1 MTVTHE
7 YDTSPIRPVP
17 DFGPTLDVK
26 PVVQTAE
33 VTGQLDIF
41 KDAPQTPQ
49 TASPIA
55 TDPPVAQEK
64 VVAKPL
70 ETATVTQVHED
81 HMDAGESSRDPAM
94 SARADDVEIPEGSR
108 TYEGI
113 LLQHGEERYK
123 FDPKQSLNYFVTIAH
138 DDGTRETIWGKELKA
153 AFEEGNFATGDN
165 IVLANAGQI
174 PVIVNSPVLDEQG
187 KVVGH
192 ESLET
197 HRNQWVV
204 KAVEP
209 TLDKAIEQATKV
221 VEPSQKS
228 VQVPESTLAALMKIA
243 NSVNA
248 NEATVDKATLANT
261 NAVLHHRD
269 EAPRTAGAPL
279 SVTNAGPQF
288 SGGHEATQAKTGAHS
303 LVNGTLSV
311 VGGAAGLVG
320 GVAGLVGSIG
330 SASGT
335 ALANLGRAIKGTPTP
350 AAVTPLA
357 ERSSYVLPKLSEY
370 RVDQV
375 SKTVDDYSAA
385 QQAFWNAGG
394 MPNVRREIEE
404 RARVTGISVQD
415 VMEKMKPGGEMADL
429 SAKFNAAV
437 AASPDA
443 QSHKKAM
450 DKALESWGRQQGRAE
465 EEMLRPEQDGDP
477 LHEGMKA
484 KLTKARSTMEEK
496 TADVPAFGND
506 PSHAERLREIVA
518 KMVEKLKEFGA
529 AIMNAFRGTRE
540 PESAPSP

>member
-7 YDTSPIRPVP
+7 YDTSPIKSIP
-17 DFGPTLDVK
+17 DFGPTVDAT
-26 PVVQTAE
+26 PVVPPPNDAR
-33 VTGQLDIF
+33 QLDIF
-41 KDAPQTPQ
+41 KDTSQTPPA
-49 TASPIA
+49 ASPIA
-55 TDPPVAQEK
+55 AEVADGRLKNEEVPVATSTPPHEHID
-64 VVAKPL
+64 
-70 ETATVTQVHED
+70 VTQSSHEPPIEG
-81 HMDAGESSRDPAM
+81 HEE
-94 SARADDVEIPEGSR
+94 VEIPDGARE
-108 TYEGI
+108 YEGI

-123 FDPKQSLNYFVTIAH
+123 FDPNQSLNYFATIEH
-138 DDGTRETIWGKELKA
+138 DDGTRETIWGKELKV

-165 IVLANAGQI
+165 IVLANAGQV

-187 KVVGH
+187 KVVGY

-209 TLDKAIEQATKV
+209 TQDKAMEQATNV
-221 VEPSQKS
+221 VEPSQKV

-243 NSVNA
+243 NSVYA

-261 NAVLHHRD
+261 NAALHHRD
-269 EAPRTAGAPL
+269 EAPSRATGVPQI
-279 SVTNAGPQF
+279 VTNAAPQF
-288 SGGHEATQAKTGAHS
+288 SGGHEAAQAKSGAHS

-335 ALANLGRAIKGTPTP
+335 ALANLGRAIKGTPAP

-437 AASPDA
+437 ASSPDA